1 MATFPIVA
9 AYAPSG
15 SHGWPV
21 TPTQTVGG
29 HVTQTEGAGLA
40 ELAYSQIPD
49 DEFRATLDRAFPDFS
64 FFYLGGLLGHYRFKV
79 RSHSVAAD
87 GRADL
92 YVVLDADKETLD
104 PATLRWVQIADGTV
118 DNAGRSHPFYATGG
132 LASDGL
138 VSFYASWSGVRTA
151 KAYLA
156 HDTGHRDRIGRDIV
170 TVLGGFSYGS
180 TVEGARPAGS
190 TVAGL
195 RDTGSAT
202 VGASSA

>member
-15 SHGWPV
+15 PHGWPV
-21 TPTQTVGG
+21 HPAHTVGG
-29 HVTQTEGAGLA
+29 HVARVEGHDAGLV

-49 DEFRATLDRAFPDFS
+49 DGFRATLDGAFPGFS

-92 YVVLDADKETLD
+92 YVVVDADVVGGRDGLD
-104 PATLRWVQIADGTV
+104 PATLRWVQIADGAV

-132 LASDGL
+132 LAPDGL
-138 VSFYASWSGVRTA
+138 VSFYATWSGVRTA
-151 KAYLA
+151 QAYLA

-170 TVLGGFSYGS
+170 TVLGGLAYGS
-180 TVEGARPAGS
+180 TPVGARSAS
-190 TVAGL
+190 
-195 RDTGSAT
+195 SAT
-202 VGASSA
+202 IGASSA